1 MWSQFLSA
9 GPCCGA
15 LCEAAYAHSPG
26 DAVGRTRI
34 GVRGGEYQNIAK
46 NWKVIQV
53 SFNEYRESLGP
64 VPNQQ
69 VSVEM
74 GTAPKIVIFL
84 SVTFFL

>member
-1 MWSQFLSA
+1 M
-9 GPCCGA
+9 
-15 LCEAAYAHSPG
+15 
-26 DAVGRTRI
+26 GRTRI

-84 SVTFFL
+84 SVTS